1 MRSAAG
7 LRSFSKCIK
16 ATSIQHL
23 LPLRVQLLIE
33 GFSSNERESEGRHK
47 NRMEKKGRGAQITE
61 RKSGSR
67 TTKNTT
73 VSIKAA
79 WL

>member
-1 MRSAAG
+1 MNG
-7 LRSFSKCIK
+7 
-16 ATSIQHL
+16 
-23 LPLRVQLLIE
+23 RVKE
-33 GFSSNERESEGRHK
+33 DRK
-47 NRMEKKGRGAQITE
+47 NRMEKKGRGAQITTE

-73 VSIKAA
+73 VSIKAT